1 MLDNES
7 LYTFIEPYIQ
17 TVPTG
22 SSEAVSIIDVDD
34 IFKLVWIR
42 FSTASAVGCM
52 TRSTASGAYPTED
65 PLALSNRHKMSPDY
79 NYVVFESI

>member
-1 MLDNES
+1 VILLIYDINFEPSLLEKPINCGMKFLMLDNES

-34 IFKLVWIR
+34 IFKLV
-42 FSTASAVGCM
+42 
-52 TRSTASGAYPTED
+52 
-65 PLALSNRHKMSPDY
+65 
-79 NYVVFESI
+79 